1 VSVLDA
7 SVVIDALVSAGT
19 DGGTARARVAG
30 LDLLPAPHLL
40 DVEVL
45 SALRR
50 LVRTGDVALTVARRA
65 RVAFADLPIDRYPL
79 APFEVRVWELRD
91 EVSSYDGWY
100 VALAEAL
107 GTELV
112 TADARLRRAIGAR
125 CPVVA
130 P

>member
-1 VSVLDA
+1 M
-7 SVVIDALVSAGT
+7 
-19 DGGTARARVAG
+19 
-30 LDLLPAPHLL
+30 
-40 DVEVL
+40 L

-50 LVRTGDVALTVARRA
+50 LAQAGDVALTVARRA
-65 RVAFADLPIDRYPL
+65 RAAFADLPIDRYSL
-79 APFEVRVWELRD
+79 APFEARVWELRD
-91 EVSSYDGWY
+91 EVGSYDGWY

-112 TADARLRRAIGAR
+112 TADDRLRRPIGAR

>member
-19 DGGTARARVAG
+19 DGDTAGHVLPG
-30 LDLLPAPHLL
+30 SMSCPAPHLL

-50 LVRTGDVALTVARRA
+50 LAQAGDVALTVARQARA
-65 RVAFADLPIDRYPL
+65 AFADLPIDRYPL
-79 APFEVRVWELRD
+79 APFEARVWELRD

-112 TADARLRRAIGAR
+112 TADDRLRRAIGAR